1 MEKLE
6 KIIESICNITKNSL
20 YTFGLVFLIINI
32 VRCFMD
38 DNVLISAFLVCVL
51 TVTYIRDLFFYI
63 LRKKGIAQW

>member
-32 VRCFMD
+32 VKCFMD
-38 DNVLISAFLVCVL
+38 NNVLISAFFVCVL
-51 TVTYIRDLFFYI
+51 IVTYIRDLFFYI
-63 LRKKGIAQW
+63 LRKICKN